1 MSRKAMDRWRLDIGR
16 WGLMLMSAEY
26 RGTVVTTAQRIHCW
40 KGRTALGL
48 YCQYSSTAQRVY
60 CVYCLVDGNWES

>member
-1 MSRKAMDRWRLDIGR
+1 MPAVGGRMSL
-16 WGLMLMSAEY
+16 SAEY
-26 RGTVVTTAQRIHCW
+26 HGTVVRTAQRLHCR

-48 YCQYSSTAQRVY
+48 SCQYGSTAQRVY